1 MRKLTAAKAKAITK
15 PGLHGDGD
23 GLYLNVT
30 RTGSRSWVQR
40 IVIDGRRRDIGLGA
54 FPTIGLAP
62 ARNLA
67 AANRTVV
74 AEGRNPLA
82 EKQEAKRKAAIPTF
96 RQAAE
101 QTFEANRPRWRNGKH
116 TVSWWQT
123 LERHAFPILGDMPV
137 DRIGREDVLQVL
149 TPIWGVRM
157 ETARRLRQRIR
168 TVLRWCMAHGY
179 LEHNVAGEAIDGA
192 LPPMPRLKAHLRA
205 LPYQEVATALATVD
219 ASGASLASKLCLR
232 FLILTA
238 ARSGEAREVTW
249 DEIHEDAREWRIPA
263 SRMKAGAKHRVP
275 LSDAALEVLE
285 QARPLRDESRL
296 IFPSSV
302 KPGYPMSDMTLTQ
315 VLRKTGLA
323 ERATVHGFRSS
334 FRDWAAECTSAP
346 HAVMELSLA
355 HAVGSSVEQA
365 YARSDLIENRR
376 ALMQQWADFLTAD
389 AGLRFHATPCAASAG
404 LAATAI
410 PR

>member
-1 MRKLTAAKAKAITK
+1 MPKLTAAKAKALTT
-15 PGLHGDGD
+15 PGMHGDAE
-23 GLYLNVT
+23 GLYLSVS
-30 RTGSRSWVQR
+30 RSGSRSWLQR
-40 IVIDGRRRDIGLGA
+40 ISIDGRRREIGLGP
-54 FPTIGLAP
+54 FPAIGLAQ
-62 ARNLA
+62 ARTLA
-67 AANRTVV
+67 AANRTAV

-101 QTFEANRPRWRNGKH
+101 RTFEANKPRWRNGKH
-116 TVSWWQT
+116 TASWWQT

-157 ETARRLRQRIR
+157 ETARRVRQRIR
-168 TVLRWCMAHGY
+168 TILRWCMAHGY
-179 LEHNVAGEAIDGA
+179 VEHNVAGEAIDGA

-205 LPYQEVATALATVD
+205 LPYQEIAAALVTVD
-219 ASGASLASKLCLR
+219 ASGAALASKLCLR

-238 ARSGEAREVTW
+238 ARSGEARGATW
-249 DEIHEDAREWRIPA
+249 DEIHEVAREWHIPS
-263 SRMKAGAKHRVP
+263 SRMKAGVEHRVP

-285 QARPLRDESRL
+285 QAQPLRDDSGL

-302 KPGYPMSDMTLTQ
+302 KPGHPMSDMTLTQ

-346 HAVMELSLA
+346 HDVMELSLA

-365 YARSDLIENRR
+365 YARSDLIEKRR
-376 ALMQQWADFLTAD
+376 TLMQQWAGFLT
-389 AGLRFHATPCAASAG
+389 GSR
-404 LAATAI
+404 
-410 PR
+410 